1 MRQLAR
7 ERLPLPTNRVLP
19 GTGSSAIAIIPA
31 AWPSFCGVRQ
41 MHLDALAAYID
52 PGSGSLIIQA
62 VIATIVAIPFFF
74 RQQIGRVVRTLR
86 RDGTAEETVT
96 PVPPTTPDPR

>member
-1 MRQLAR
+1 
-7 ERLPLPTNRVLP
+7 
-19 GTGSSAIAIIPA
+19 
-31 AWPSFCGVRQ
+31 

-86 RDGTAEETVT
+86 RDGSADESAT

>member
-1 MRQLAR
+1 
-7 ERLPLPTNRVLP
+7 
-19 GTGSSAIAIIPA
+19 
-31 AWPSFCGVRQ
+31 

-86 RDGTAEETVT
+86 RDGSGDESATR
-96 PVPPTTPDPR
+96 VPPANPDPR